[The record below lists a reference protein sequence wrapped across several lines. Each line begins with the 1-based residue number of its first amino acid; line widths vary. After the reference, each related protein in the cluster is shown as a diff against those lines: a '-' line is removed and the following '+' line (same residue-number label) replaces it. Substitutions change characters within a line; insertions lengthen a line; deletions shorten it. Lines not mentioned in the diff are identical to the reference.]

1 MKIELSRATVEES
14 AIVKR
19 LLQLYLH
26 DYTSCLPLP
35 IGDDGLFAYEWQD
48 QYWSS
53 PSRHPYLVRFEG
65 RLAGFV
71 LVREREEGEA
81 GDWRWQIAEFFILR
95 ALRGKGIGTMAAL
108 EVIQSRPGLWEISY
122 DTANDPAPRFWASIV
137 YTFDPS
143 LKPESVGT
151 GRERFLVQV
160 SEGN

>member
-1 MKIELSRATVEES
+1 MKIELSRATLEES

-19 LLQLYLH
+19 LLQLCLH
-26 DYTSCLPLP
+26 DYTSHEPFP
-35 IGDDGLFAYEWQD
+35 IGDDGLFAYEWQEV
-48 QYWSS
+48 YWNS
-53 PSRHPYLVRFEG
+53 PYRHPYLLRFEN

-71 LVREREEGEA
+71 LVREREEDEA

-95 ALRGKGIGTMAAL
+95 ALRGKGIGTTAAL

-137 YTFDPS
+137 HTFDPT

-160 SEGN
+160 SEEN